1 LTTTSRTIIAAAIAT
16 LPLLVYANSGTV
28 LTPQLKR
35 TGAAVDGGL
44 NCTACH
50 SGAAANSDLRG
61 KLTVTAAGYKPGVQQ
76 TIRVKLE
83 HPEAQRWGFELTARA
98 LNDETRSVGVL
109 TPDENITV
117 RCDDGLPNTRG
128 VPGPCDGR
136 LEFATHT
143 ALSTRPGTPNGVE
156 WEIQWTPPSGDVGD
170 IVFHAAGNAANGNG
184 ANTGDLIF
192 TTSLRIRNDGG
203 CPLSQRPMLRNVVS
217 GASFQPG
224 AALNSYITIFGSGFA
239 PSTKR
244 QAGAG
249 DIRDNKF
256 PTELACVAVE
266 IGGRRAPIVYVQS
279 DQINAQAP
287 TITDRGPVE
296 VRVIANPGRPNE
308 LRGDVGIVQMSEI
321 QPALFTFD
329 GASVAARHADG
340 TIVADPAR
348 IPGSTPARPGETVTL
363 FGTGFGVTEPAYQAG
378 EIPAAAA
385 RLRDPVAVTIGGVT
399 LAAGDVTYAGLS
411 PQSVS
416 ALYQFNV
423 RVPDSA
429 ADGDVPVSIA
439 TGGMRTQTGVVIP
452 VKRPQ

>member
-1 LTTTSRTIIAAAIAT
+1 M
-16 LPLLVYANSGTV
+16 LPLLVYANSGTN
-28 LTPQLKR
+28 LTPVLKR

-44 NCTACH
+44 TCTACH
-50 SGAAANSDLRG
+50 AGATANSDMRG
-61 KLTVTAAGYKPGVQQ
+61 KLTITTANYKPGVQQ

-98 LNDETRSVGVL
+98 LNDETKSVGVL
-109 TPDENITV
+109 TPDTNITV
-117 RCDDGLPNTRG
+117 RCDDGVLNTRG
-128 VPGPCDGR
+128 VPGPCEGR

-143 ALSTRPGTPNGVE
+143 AVSTRPGTPNGVE
-156 WEIQWTPPSGDVGD
+156 WEVQWMPPSGDVGD
-170 IVFHAAGNAANGNG
+170 IVFYAAGNAANGNG

-192 TTSLRIRNDGG
+192 TTSLRIQNDGG
-203 CPLSQRPMLRNVVS
+203 CSLSQRPMFRNVVS

-224 AALNSYITIFGSGFA
+224 AALNSYISLFGSGFG
-239 PSTKR
+239 SSGKR

-249 DIRDNKF
+249 DIRDGKF
-256 PTELACVAVE
+256 PTELGCVAVE
-266 IGGRRAPIVYVQS
+266 IGGRRAPIVYVQG
-279 DQINAQAP
+279 DQINAQTP
-287 TITDRGPVE
+287 TITDQGPVE

-308 LRGDVGIVQMSEI
+308 LRSDVGSVRMSEI

-329 GASVAARHADG
+329 GTSVAARHADG
-340 TIVADPAR
+340 TIVGDPAR
-348 IPGSTPARPGETVTL
+348 VPGSTPARPGETVTL
-363 FGTGFGVTEPAYQAG
+363 FGTGFGVTEPFYQAG

-385 RLRDPVAVTIGGVT
+385 RLRDPLSVTIGGVT

-423 RVPDSA
+423 KVPDSA
-429 ADGDVPVSIA
+429 ADGDVPVSIT